1 MRRLLIVLSVPVL
14 TVNLTYFLLHID
26 FRNISAVSVLR
37 PVVYLLLSISA
48 TFVLLHLVTWLSAG
62 IGLKIHSQTKA
73 VLASVA
79 VVTAWTVIPLVIIPL
94 FRFRTPVQEL
104 VTTFSPYSAVA
115 ATEQYLIEPFMRT
128 NYNQYGQVEEISR
141 LWWACCAIVVYATLT
156 LIIRQVVRMTCPF
169 LLSRRENSSELPPAS
184 VTRHAQVAA
193 LEGTP

>member
-1 MRRLLIVLSVPVL
+1 MWELLSQKVVGMRRLLIVLSVPVL

-128 NYNQYGQVEEISR
+128 NYNPVWTGRRNFST
-141 LWWACCAIVVYATLT
+141 VVGVLRYRGLCNTYIDYSPGRTDDVPLLT
-156 LIIRQVVRMTCPF
+156 QPT
-169 LLSRRENSSELPPAS
+169 
-184 VTRHAQVAA
+184 
-193 LEGTP
+193 